1 MNIHLIGIGGI
12 GISGLAKFLY
22 FQGHQISGSDQ
33 KENIITNDL
42 KKLDIRIFTPHNLD
56 AIQNQDFIIHSAI
69 INNTNIEIIEAKK
82 QNIPIFSRAE
92 ALYKILNNKKVFSV
106 CGAHGKSTT
115 SAILSSIITSSSIIG
130 AYNKTYNSNV
140 YYTDDSEN
148 LVFEADESDGSFLN
162 SNPYYAIVTNTE
174 PEHMEFYNYD
184 YDKFYQSY
192 YDFLKMA
199 KVRVI
204 NREDDFLAK
213 FDLEA
218 VSLFPSKDIKN
229 MKNVLIE
236 NEPYLEFNLKDF
248 GQFSVFGFG
257 EHIAIDTSLAIL
269 TAIHS
274 GVSIPKIKKNLL
286 NYRGIEKRF
295 DILHKTEDFI
305 LIDDYGHHPTEIEF
319 TLKSAF
325 QYAKMMNL
333 DEVIA
338 IWQPHK
344 YSRTLDNLE
353 HFQSCFQGV
362 SKLIILPVWKAG
374 EKEVQIDFQE
384 LFSQYSPIFTNKIS
398 AQNQE
403 IKFDEVSISKGLIIG
418 FGAGDITYQLRGE
431 I

>member
-1 MNIHLIGIGGI
+1 MRIHLIGIGGI
-12 GISGLAKFLY
+12 GISGLAKYLH

-33 KENIITNDL
+33 NRTKITDELKLLGIKVNI
-42 KKLDIRIFTPHNLD
+42 PHDVN

-69 INNTNIEIIEAKK
+69 ITEKNVEIVEARK
-82 QNIPIFSRAE
+82 QNINIFSRAE
-92 ALYKILNNKKVFSV
+92 SLHKILSDKKVFSV

-130 AYNKTYNSNV
+130 AYNKIYQSNIF
-140 YYTDDSEN
+140 YEDKTDN

-184 YDKFYQSY
+184 YDKFYQAY

-204 NREDDFLAK
+204 NGEDPFLK
-213 FDLEA
+213 NLDLE
-218 VSLFPSKDIKN
+218 SIKLYPSKDIRNLKS
-229 MKNVLIE
+229 KIVE
-236 NEPYLEFNLKDF
+236 NEPFIEFELKKF
-248 GQFSVFGFG
+248 GNFSVWGFG
-257 EHIAIDTSLAIL
+257 EHIALDTSLAIL
-269 TAIHS
+269 TAIDN
-274 GVSIPKIKKNLL
+274 GVKIENIRKNLL

-295 DILHKTEDFI
+295 DILQKSDNFI
-305 LIDDYGHHPTEIEF
+305 VIDDYGHHPTEIQA
-319 TLKSAF
+319 TLQSTF
-325 QYAKMMNL
+325 QYAEMMNI

-344 YSRTLDNLE
+344 YSRTLDNLA

-374 EKEVQIDFQE
+374 ESEVEIDFDK
-384 LFSQYSPIFTNKIS
+384 LFSKYSPYFPEQIS
-398 AQNQE
+398 VKDGE
-403 IKFDEVSISKGLIIG
+403 ISFLNHQISKGLIIG
-418 FGAGDITYQLRGE
+418 FGAGNITHQLRGKN
-431 I
+431 

>member
-1 MNIHLIGIGGI
+1 MKIHLIGIGGI
-12 GISGLAKFLY
+12 GISGLAKFLH

-33 KENIITNDL
+33 KANRITKDL
-42 KKLDIRIFTPHNLD
+42 IKIGVEIFTPHSSE
-56 AIQNQDFIIHSAI
+56 AIKNQDFVIHSAI
-69 INNTNIEIIEAKK
+69 IKNNNVEIVEARK
-82 QNIPIFSRAE
+82 QNIQVLSRAE
-92 ALYKILNNKKVFSV
+92 SLPTILNEKKVFSI

-140 YYTDDSEN
+140 NYEQDSEN

-192 YDFLKMA
+192 YNFLKMA
-199 KVRVI
+199 KIRVI

-213 FDLEA
+213 FDLDSI
-218 VSLFPSKDIKN
+218 SLFPSKDIKN
-229 MKNVLIE
+229 MKNILIK
-236 NEPYLEFNLKDF
+236 NEPYLEFELKDF
-248 GQFSVFGFG
+248 GKFSVFGFG
-257 EHIAIDTSLAIL
+257 KHIAIDTSLAIL
-269 TAIHS
+269 TAIDS
-274 GVSIPKIKKNLL
+274 GVSISDIQKNLL

-295 DILHKTEDFI
+295 DILQKQENFI
-305 LIDDYGHHPTEIEF
+305 LIDDYGHHPTEIEL

-325 QYAKMMNL
+325 QYAEMMNI

-344 YSRTLDNLE
+344 FSRTLDNLE

-374 EKEVQIDFQE
+374 EKDIEIDFKK
-384 LFSQYSPIFTNKIS
+384 LFSEYSPIFTNEILTENGKIRF
-398 AQNQE
+398 NQ
-403 IKFDEVSISKGLIIG
+403 SNISKGLIIG
-418 FGAGDITYQLRGE
+418 FGAGDIT
-431 I
+431 

>member
-1 MNIHLIGIGGI
+1 MKIHLIGIGGI
-12 GISGLAKFLY
+12 GISGLARFLH

-33 KENIITNDL
+33 KANRITQDL
-42 KKLDIRIFTPHNLD
+42 SKLGIEIFTPHNIEV
-56 AIQNQDFIIHSAI
+56 IQNQDFIIHSAI
-69 INNTNIEIIEAKK
+69 IKNDNIEILEAKQQK
-82 QNIPIFSRAE
+82 IQIFSRAE
-92 ALYKILNNKKVFSV
+92 SLPQILHNQKVFSV

-130 AYNKTYNSNV
+130 AYNKIYNSNV
-140 YYTDDSEN
+140 NYENSSAN

-204 NREDDFLAK
+204 NREDEFLAK
-213 FDLEA
+213 FDLDA
-218 VSLFPSKDIKN
+218 ISLFPSQDIRN
-229 MKNVLIE
+229 MKNILIE
-236 NEPYLEFNLKDF
+236 NEPYLEFDFKDF
-248 GQFSVFGFG
+248 GRFSVFGFG

-269 TAIHS
+269 TAIDS
-274 GVSIPKIKKNLL
+274 GVSISEIQKNLL
-286 NYRGIEKRF
+286 NYKGIEKRF
-295 DILHKTEDFI
+295 DILQKTENFI
-305 LIDDYGHHPTEIEF
+305 LIDDYGHHPTEIEL
-319 TLKSAF
+319 TLQSAC
-325 QYAKMMNL
+325 QYAEMMNI

-353 HFQSCFQGV
+353 HFQNCFQGV

-374 EKEVQIDFQE
+374 EQEVEINFHK
-384 LFSQYSPIFTNKIS
+384 LFSKYSPIFTNQIS
-398 AQNQE
+398 THKGK
-403 IKFDEVSISKGLIIG
+403 IKFDDTSISKGLIIG

-431 I
+431 V